1 MRAELSLLAGDV
13 VLYRAVF
20 AVSDDRLRGDR
31 GIGLMLINQLH
42 QFMRL
47 IDPAGRRVNRSD
59 DSVGVIDHPV
69 IFIPWPSFE
78 SVLTHQCGFW
88 IRVALILLVYFRT
101 RTWSGHT
108 WVLIV
113 IGLVLFSVC
122 FVELLSL
129 LTASLSDLIQSSTI
143 QLTNRVQRCVGI
155 D

>member
-1 MRAELSLLAGDV
+1 MRAELSLLASDV

-47 IDPAGRRVNRSD
+47 IDTAGRGVNCSD

-78 SVLTHQCGFW
+78 SVLPHQRGFW
-88 IRVALILLVYFRT
+88 IGVALILLVYFGTRT
-101 RTWSGHT
+101 RPGDIR
-108 WVLIV
+108 VLIV

-122 FVELLSL
+122 FLELLSL
-129 LTASLSDLIQSSTI
+129 FTASLSDLLQSRSI
-143 QLTNRVQRCVGI
+143 QLMNRVQR
-155 D
+155 